1 MLLSAIVVKTCN
13 NYTAECWLL
22 KICDDFLKTFC
33 VPFFSVYQINHTRHF
48 DLPNIFSLENIL
60 EFAAFHCGT
69 CTAFSQFQFDL
80 HGIPRRFFFAE
91 TFWSLTHFVCLT
103 VVLKLAVTV
112 CISLHFQTFWPKSLK
127 VFSVVS
133 KKFRPMTEKHQIPS
147 LFVSSSRHIYL
158 RLQWNGDGVTRS
170 ITG

>member
-1 MLLSAIVVKTCN
+1 MIFWKHFASHFSQCTKSITLAISTFQTFSAWK
-13 NYTAECWLL
+13 
-22 KICDDFLKTFC
+22 
-33 VPFFSVYQINHTRHF
+33 
-48 DLPNIFSLENIL
+48 NIL

-133 KKFRPMTEKHQIPS
+133 KKFWPMTKKHQIPS